1 METVLAATVGTL
13 FACGF
18 YLLLRRSLVRV
29 VLGLAVL
36 SQGVNLLL
44 FTAGRPV
51 AGRPPLVPP
60 GNVVPPAPVS
70 DPLPQALILTAIV
83 IGFALQAF
91 ALVLLRRTGEATGT
105 DDVDRLPASDSA
117 SGPEEAGR

>member
-1 METVLAATVGTL
+1 METVLAVTVGTL

-44 FTAGRPV
+44 FTAGRLV
-51 AGRPPLVPP
+51 AGRPP
-60 GNVVPPAPVS
+60 
-70 DPLPQALILTAIV
+70 
-83 IGFALQAF
+83 
-91 ALVLLRRTGEATGT
+91 
-105 DDVDRLPASDSA
+105 
-117 SGPEEAGR
+117 